1 MQMPEEPKL
10 LSKVAV
16 QETQGKGSKVPHYNE
31 SEVTEANPGL
41 QDNGFELN
49 KESYVGLHLTP
60 RQAKALSQ
68 QLGVL
73 QKEPLG
79 GSRLSDL
86 NCEAAESKTL
96 LVENQSYSAEE
107 TQNMFNINLSD
118 PSAWLDQDI
127 SSLPDSVLEFDLET
141 FGLDSNLDWP

>member
-49 KESYVGLHLTP
+49 KVSPVCIRVCKLDVMIIIMIINTFFCYRNHMLACILPHVRQRPFPSRYIVCLINHQFRLHIKWPYGLMLCRDFVFLTDFED
-60 RQAKALSQ
+60 
-68 QLGVL
+68 V
-73 QKEPLG
+73 
-79 GSRLSDL
+79 
-86 NCEAAESKTL
+86 
-96 LVENQSYSAEE
+96 YS
-107 TQNMFNINLSD
+107 LC
-118 PSAWLDQDI
+118 
-127 SSLPDSVLEFDLET
+127 SLECFKRSL
-141 FGLDSNLDWP
+141 